1 MTMHPGS
8 DVLLAYTDD
17 ELSRD
22 EHREVARHLAEC
34 AGCSAAVASLRAET
48 MKVADAVYA
57 LDDAEPARWSR
68 DGAADVLPLRPHA
81 ARPRAARYR
90 SSEVLRWAAGILLV
104 AAATVSAAVVGTRI
118 LLGTDEASV
127 RGVAPVTVQPETA
140 AVMVSPVG
148 GEVTI
153 VVSGAGTASRLFM
166 SFADRATASVAVEGA
181 ASPRFRV
188 VDGRVDLDL
197 HGATAVVRLTLPQS
211 LRAASVTA
219 NGRTAVTVQDGQV
232 VPAEAAAAGVPLDG
246 GAPVE

>member
-1 MTMHPGS
+1 MTVHPESG
-8 DVLLAYTDD
+8 VLLAYADD

-57 LDDAEPARWSR
+57 LDDAEPAHWSR
-68 DGAADVLPLRPHA
+68 DGTADVLPLRLHA
-81 ARPRAARYR
+81 VQHRADRYR
-90 SSEVLRWAAGILLV
+90 SSDVLRWAAGILLV
-104 AAATVSAAVVGTRI
+104 AGATASAAVVGTR
-118 LLGTDEASV
+118 LSERDDASA
-127 RGVAPVTVQPETA
+127 RGVAPVTVPPGAA
-140 AVMVSPVG
+140 AVMVTPAG
-148 GEVTI
+148 GEVRI

-197 HGATAVVRLTLPQS
+197 QGATAVVRLTLPQS
-211 LRAASVTA
+211 LRAASVTT
-219 NGRTAVTVQDGQV
+219 NGTTAVTVQDGQV
-232 VPAEAAAAGVPLDG
+232 MPAEAAAAGVALDG